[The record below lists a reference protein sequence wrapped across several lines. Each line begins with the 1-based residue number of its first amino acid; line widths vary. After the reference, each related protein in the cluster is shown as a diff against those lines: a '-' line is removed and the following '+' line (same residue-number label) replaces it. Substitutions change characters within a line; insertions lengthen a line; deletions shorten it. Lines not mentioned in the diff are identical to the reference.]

1 MPPLKSGKRLITL
14 LVQCSAERY
23 VNSLG
28 LIELKFEYCDFV
40 WRLKFPE
47 YLTAVVVIVKYFSGF
62 NVFFVENYNLF
73 SFHWRTGCMDWA
85 WCGAASRWQSSRSV
99 GGVVYSEA
107 VKQCADTSDTPSMH
121 SCLL

>member
-47 YLTAVVVIVKYFSGF
+47 YLTAEVVIVKYFSGF
-62 NVFFVENYNLF
+62 NVFLLRIIIYLV
-73 SFHWRTGCMDWA
+73 STGGQVA
-85 WCGAASRWQSSRSV
+85 WTGPGAVQQADGKV
-99 GGVVYSEA
+99 PEVLVVLCT
-107 VKQCADTSDTPSMH
+107 VKQ
-121 SCLL
+121 